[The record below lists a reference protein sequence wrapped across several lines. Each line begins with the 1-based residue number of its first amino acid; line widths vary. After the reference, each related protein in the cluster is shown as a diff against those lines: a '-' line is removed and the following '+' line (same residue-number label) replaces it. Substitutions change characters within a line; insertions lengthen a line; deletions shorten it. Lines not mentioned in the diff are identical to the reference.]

1 MLKTVQTFKNDP
13 YVADTVISALHD
25 KEKSFLASYQK
36 NVKDTTDFFAQR
48 LNSVIKN
55 AEKQKLT
62 EIASKKMD
70 KNLLAGQELFKVNCQ
85 ICHGDDGNGIKGLGA
100 PLNGSDWV
108 MGDKSKLISIV
119 LYELTGPV
127 KVAGKTYAPPEVSGA
142 MSGMNTNDQ
151 LGNKEISEIISYIRN
166 AWNNKASTVSED
178 QVKSV
183 RQKYRNREEPF
194 TMKEL
199 LNSH

>member
-1 MLKTVQTFKNDP
+1 M
-13 YVADTVISALHD
+13 
-25 KEKSFLASYQK
+25 
-36 NVKDTTDFFAQR
+36 
-48 LNSVIKN
+48 
-55 AEKQKLT
+55 
-62 EIASKKMD
+62 
-70 KNLLAGQELFKVNCQ
+70 AGQELFKVNCQ

-119 LYELTGPV
+119 LYGLTGPI

-178 QVKSV
+178 EVKSV
-183 RQKYRNREEPF
+183 RQKSRNREEPF